1 MKKSNTVEFQ
11 VQGEYA
17 LFTNPI
23 SRLGGE
29 KFSYKIPT
37 YEAIKGILKRI
48 YWKPTI
54 IWYIDEIRVMNQIK
68 TETTGVRVPKY
79 NNMEK
84 SDLSYYTYLRDCCY
98 QVRAHFEWNMNRE
111 NLRADRDAKKHLAIA
126 KRKIKKG
133 ANLDVFL
140 GSLECEAFV
149 SPCRFGEGPGYYDDI
164 ERKEFGMMYQSYT
177 YPDEAYS
184 EETKGKLTR
193 NYWDPVMKKGI
204 ITYPRPSECT
214 HETIKE
220 MPLKKFGIMP

>member
-1 MKKSNTVEFQ
+1 M
-11 VQGEYA
+11 
-17 LFTNPI
+17 
-23 SRLGGE
+23 
-29 KFSYKIPT
+29 
-37 YEAIKGILKRI
+37 
-48 YWKPTI
+48 
-54 IWYIDEIRVMNQIK
+54 
-68 TETTGVRVPKY
+68 
-79 NNMEK
+79 
-84 SDLSYYTYLRDCCY
+84 
-98 QVRAHFEWNMNRE
+98 
-111 NLRADRDAKKHLAIA
+111 
-126 KRKIKKG
+126 
-133 ANLDVFL
+133 FL

-220 MPLKKFGIMP
+220 MPLKKFGIMS